1 MHFQT
6 PACSPSEKLKNKESM
21 RNNSDSKSAK
31 GKSNSASSSTDAL
44 NLLADLALS
53 ATFDQAQPQLDR
65 TLERKPE
72 TQLRNDVVTSVG
84 QESVLHT
91 LLRQPAARPIQLP
104 QSPSPS
110 HLVGS
115 SEWNGLISAEHS
127 YSLSQSSSLL
137 LDLSGTPFQVS
148 GPPFQ
153 VDPLRGSTTLLQ
165 THQTMNCG
173 GTKTPYSPVE
183 DKSEHNHR
191 TPKHLK
197 KHMMCRRKHRHSRT
211 CDYKDGS
218 IQITKHWKENYDFNR
233 DSRFTNDPQYR
244 TICRALHGY
253 VCFIIFLTRILK
265 LKIYFFIIITCFSW
279 LMITVASINKCEKH
293 YM

>member
-1 MHFQT
+1 MLFLFFLSLFVFVTGWLHFQT
-6 PACSPSEKLKNKESM
+6 PVCSPSEKLENKESM

-31 GKSNSASSSTDAL
+31 GKSNGASSSTDAL

-65 TLERKPE
+65 ALERKPE
-72 TQLRNDVVTSVG
+72 TRLRNDVVTGFG

-104 QSPSPS
+104 ESPSPS

-137 LDLSGTPFQVS
+137 LDLSGPPFQVS
-148 GPPFQ
+148 
-153 VDPLRGSTTLLQ
+153 PLSGSTRLLQ
-165 THQTMNCG
+165 PHQTMNCR
-173 GTKTPYSPVE
+173 GTQTPYSPVE
-183 DKSEHNHR
+183 DKCEHSQR

-197 KHMMCRRKHRHSRT
+197 KHMVCRRKLRRSRT
-211 CDYKDGS
+211 FANKDGS
-218 IQITKHWKENYDFNR
+218 IQITKHWKEDYDFNR
-233 DSRFTNDPQYR
+233 DSRFTNDPEYR

-253 VCFIIFLTRILK
+253 VC
-265 LKIYFFIIITCFSW
+265 
-279 LMITVASINKCEKH
+279 
-293 YM
+293 